1 MYQKHPIVVF
11 WSVKCFVV
19 GCCISRHNDFL
30 RKQGSPSSS
39 LPSIHEYYSSN
50 PIKSSC
56 TTYTDIRC
64 YSHPNVLCGVRAS
77 HSLPTRIARLVGNIA
92 TPILHSCQC
101 YFHLQRE
108 PWFASVNSLLLDY
121 YRTPLHIYRNLT
133 ATTLPFDTDHGSNND
148 GTHAKRETH
157 KSSLQGN
164 LVIIKGKYAR
174 RSPKS
179 LR

>member
-77 HSLPTRIARLVGNIA
+77 HSLPTRIARLVGNIGTQSSILVNVISIYKENLDSRLS
-92 TPILHSCQC
+92 TPC
-101 YFHLQRE
+101 YWITIEHHYTYIAISQPPRC
-108 PWFASVNSLLLDY
+108 PS
-121 YRTPLHIYRNLT
+121 TPT
-133 ATTLPFDTDHGSNND
+133 TEATTTAHTRNE
-148 GTHAKRETH
+148 KRINPVC
-157 KSSLQGN
+157 K
-164 LVIIKGKYAR
+164 VI
-174 RSPKS
+174 
-179 LR
+179 